1 MTGCP
6 GILRN
11 RNSSDTQLV
20 LYEANNC
27 SFLPSKL
34 RPQAP
39 SFPAAKKAVRL
50 ALQGTVKKLRFSS
63 SVSNILC
70 NCLEI
75 VLISLLI
82 LR

>member
-50 ALQGTVKKLRFSS
+50 ALQGTVKKLRN
-63 SVSNILC
+63 VSLGFPA
-70 NCLEI
+70 
-75 VLISLLI
+75 VFLIFYVIAWRLF
-82 LR
+82 